1 MKVYSIS
8 KWTFFG
14 ISLLILI
21 LPLSRHW
28 QLLTTGKRATG
39 TVKQYT
45 VRIVEDIMGKR
56 ELEEASE
63 ISFEA
68 GEIMYKTYGP
78 ANYEYA
84 PGRTLTIFYKPSD
97 PTVNCVATFTWFYL
111 KSYIVIPISLLTVW
125 YAFYLSFNNYRKRR
139 KNQNRRSSRDP
150 DFPFPR
156 ISQWRKS

>member
-8 KWTFFG
+8 KWTFIG

-21 LPLSRHW
+21 LPVSRHW
-28 QLLTTGKRATG
+28 QLLTTGERATG
-39 TVKQYT
+39 TVKEYT

-56 ELEEASE
+56 ELEAASE

-68 GEIMYKTYGP
+68 GGVTHTTYGP
-78 ANYEYA
+78 DNFEYM
-84 PGRTLTIFYKPSD
+84 PERTLTIFYKPSD

-111 KSYIVIPISLLTVW
+111 KGYIVLPIVLLTVW

-139 KNQNRRSSRDP
+139 KNQNERSARDSDLPFRR
-150 DFPFPR
+150 
-156 ISQWRKS
+156 INK